1 MKAFTLLALTA
12 AVISA
17 QMLPAY
23 ALAASNELKHNQ
35 HMEEMTVSAS
45 PLEKTVSDN
54 PRPIS
59 VLSGEKLRQ
68 QAAATLGDTLQG
80 QVGVT
85 TASFGP
91 SVGNP
96 IIRGQGANHVRVMQ
110 DNLGTQDAANSSAD
124 HANTTEPLLADSI
137 EVLRGPQT
145 LRFGSGAIGGVVNV
159 IDGRIPRSMPEKAIE
174 GAIES
179 RYTTA
184 NDETASV
191 FRLDGAAGNN
201 FAWHVDGLYRESNNI
216 NIDGPADVHGGDET
230 TYGFIDNTNS
240 RASGGTLGGSWIGE
254 RGYLGLSVSYQEN
267 NYGIPPGGHEH
278 EHDDDDDDDHEESEA
293 VRIDMQQT
301 RYDLKGELLNPMDGF
316 EKARLRLAYVDYE
329 HTELE
334 NGVAGT
340 VFDSESVEGRLE
352 LVHNP
357 INGWQG
363 AFGVQLLDREYG
375 ATGGE
380 EAFIPMSDITS
391 QGIFLIEEKQF
402 GQWLIEVGGRLER
415 QDIDPENGSSVDH
428 NTYSLS
434 FASQY
439 QLSENQRINLGLSR
453 AQRAPSIEELF
464 SDGPHLATSSFDEG
478 DPDLDEETSLNW
490 EIGYHYHGDFH
501 ASVNLFYN
509 DISDYIYKRHADEDH
524 DDDHGHDHDED
535 LTVFEYSQ
543 EDATFRG
550 IEAELILPLAEQW
563 QLRFFG
569 DYVRAKLD
577 SNGDVP
583 RITPARFGSELSY
596 ATEQWDAKLIAT
608 RAADQNHPGDE
619 EEKTDGYTRVDAS
632 FNYYLDNTMLFVRA
646 TNLLDDEIRHS
657 TSYLREVA
665 PEAERS
671 LTVGA
676 RFSF

>member
-1 MKAFTLLALTA
+1 MKAFTLLPLTA
-12 AVISA
+12 AVVSA

-68 QAAATLGDTLQG
+68 QAAATLGATLQG

-96 IIRGQGANHVRVMQ
+96 IIRGQGANRVKVMQ
-110 DNLGTQDAANSSAD
+110 DNLDTLDAANASAD
-124 HANTTEPLLADSI
+124 HANSTEPLLADSI

-145 LRFGSGAIGGVVNV
+145 LRFGNGAIGGVVNV
-159 IDGRIPRSMPEKAIE
+159 IDSRIPRSMPEKAIE
-174 GAIES
+174 GAIET
-179 RYTTA
+179 RHTTA

-191 FRLDGAAGNN
+191 FRLDGAAGDN
-201 FAWHVDGLYRESNNI
+201 FAWHVDGMYRDSNNTK
-216 NIDGPADVHGGDET
+216 IDGPADVHGGDET
-230 TYGFIDNTNS
+230 TYGFIDNSNNH
-240 RASGGTLGGSWIGE
+240 ASGGSLGGSWIGE
-254 RGYLGLSVSYQEN
+254 RGFLGFSVNYQEN

-278 EHDDDDDDDHEESEA
+278 DDHGGGGHDDEEET

-301 RYDLKGELLNPMDGF
+301 RYDVKGELLNPIDGF

-329 HTELE
+329 HAELE
-334 NGVAGT
+334 GAETGT
-340 VFDSESVEGRLE
+340 VFESEAVEGRLE

-357 INGWQG
+357 INDWQG
-363 AFGVQLLDREYG
+363 AFGIQLLDREF
-375 ATGGE
+375 AAIGE
-380 EAFIPMSDITS
+380 EAFIPKADITS

-439 QLSENQRINLGLSR
+439 QLSDTQRINLGLSR

-464 SDGPHLATSSFDEG
+464 SDGAHLATQSVDVG
-478 DPDLDEETSLNW
+478 DRDLDEETSMNW
-490 EIGYHYHGDFH
+490 EVGYHYHGDFH

-509 DISDYIYKRHADEDH
+509 DISDFIYKRNTGEEDH
-524 DDDHGHDHDED
+524 DEE
-535 LTVFEYSQ
+535 LIIFEYSQ

>member
-1 MKAFTLLALTA
+1 MKAFTLLPLTA
-12 AVISA
+12 AVLSA
-17 QMLPAY
+17 HAF
-23 ALAASNELKHNQ
+23 AASNELQHNH

-45 PLEKTVSDN
+45 PLEKPVSEN
-54 PRPIS
+54 PRPVS

-68 QAAATLGDTLQG
+68 QAAATLGATLQG

-96 IIRGQGANHVRVMQ
+96 IIRGQGANRVKVMQ
-110 DNLGTQDAANSSAD
+110 DNLGTQDAASSSAD

-145 LRFGSGAIGGVVNV
+145 LRFGNGAIGGVVNV
-159 IDGRIPRSMPEKAIE
+159 IDSRVPRSMPEKAIE
-174 GAIES
+174 GAIET
-179 RYTTA
+179 RFTTA

-201 FAWHVDGLYRESNNI
+201 FAWHADGLYRESNNI

-230 TYGFIDNTNS
+230 TYGFIDNTDS
-240 RASGGTLGGSWIGE
+240 QASGGSLGGSWIGE
-254 RGYLGLSVSYQEN
+254 RGYLGFSVNYQEN

-278 EHDDDDDDDHEESEA
+278 AHDDDDDDDHEEAEA

-301 RYDLKGELLNPMDGF
+301 RYDIKGELLNPLEGF
-316 EKARLRLAYVDYE
+316 EKARLRLAYIDYE

-334 NGVAGT
+334 NGIAGT

-352 LVHNP
+352 LIHNP

-402 GQWLIEVGGRLER
+402 GQWLVELGARVEH
-415 QDIDPENGSSVDH
+415 QEIDPENGNSVDH

-434 FASQY
+434 FATQY
-439 QLSENQRINLGLSR
+439 QLSDTQRINLGLSR

-464 SDGPHLATSSFDEG
+464 SDGPHLATQSFDEG
-478 DPDLDEETSLNW
+478 NQDLDEETSLNW
-490 EIGYHYHGDFH
+490 EVGYHYHGDFH

-509 DISDYIYKRHADEDH
+509 DISEFIYKRHEEEHGDD
-524 DDDHGHDHDED
+524 DDDHDHEG
-535 LTVFEYSQ
+535 LEAFEYSQ

-577 SNGDVP
+577 NNGDVP

-596 ATEQWDAKLIAT
+596 TTEQWDAKLIAT
-608 RAADQNHPGDE
+608 RAADQNKPGDE
-619 EEKTDGYTRVDAS
+619 EEDTDGYTRVDAS

-657 TSYLREVA
+657 TSYLREAA

-671 LTVGA
+671 FTVGA